1 MTELPIRV
9 NCFPISNL
17 ALVADSA
24 SFSLLKTSNMNP
36 WPHFKPFLVILVMLE
51 LPHLCCCICLFQMS
65 WEFNVYFLDYN
76 MIPCWN
82 ITVFLYIIRACLV
95 VPWVSNDTIHN
106 FITPNTNPWP
116 HSKPFVVIVAI
127 LELPLLC
134 YLFVWAFTRYEW
146 SHIIPGDNQT
156 SPKYFVVVGKRSQKE
171 N

>member
-1 MTELPIRV
+1 MTTLQTFYSDTCYAWVTSLVLLHLFVWE
-9 NCFPISNL
+9 FPR
-17 ALVADSA
+17 
-24 SFSLLKTSNMNP
+24 
-36 WPHFKPFLVILVMLE
+36 E
-51 LPHLCCCICLFQMS
+51 CLSQFQMS

-82 ITVFLYIIRACLV
+82 ITVFLYIKRACLV

-116 HSKPFVVIVAI
+116 HSKPFIVIVAI

-134 YLFVWAFTRYEW
+134 YLFVWAFSRYEW

-156 SPKYFVVVGKRSQKE
+156 CPKYFVVVGKRSQKE